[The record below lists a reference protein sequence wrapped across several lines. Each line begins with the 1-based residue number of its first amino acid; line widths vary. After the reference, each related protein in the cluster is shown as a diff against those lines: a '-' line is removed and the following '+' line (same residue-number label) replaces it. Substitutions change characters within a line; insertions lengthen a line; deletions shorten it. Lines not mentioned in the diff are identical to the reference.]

1 MMTAMAE
8 RRPVARDRS
17 RSAADYAYATLREEI
32 VEGRFPPGRRMREI
46 ELASWLGISRTPTRQ
61 ALSRLEIEG
70 LVALQPRAGLVVS
83 SLDAAAMEE
92 LYEMRGAL
100 EGTAAAMASRHASA
114 RDVEALVQLV
124 EAEGALPEDPAIR
137 YRHNLAFHGAIYQ
150 AAHNRYLMKSLQALN
165 DAIALLGPTTMG
177 VAGRLADAHEEHR
190 RIVAAIAAQDGD
202 KAESEA
208 RAHVGRALDLR
219 RRMRDGGAGD
229 PADQAPA

>member
-1 MMTAMAE
+1 MATIAE
-8 RRPVARDRS
+8 HRPVERDRS
-17 RSAADYAYATLREEI
+17 RSAADYAYAALREEI

-46 ELASWLGISRTPTRQ
+46 ELATWLGISRTPTRQ

-70 LVALQPRAGLVVS
+70 LVALRPRAGLVVS

-100 EGTAAAMASRHASA
+100 EGTAASMAARHASA

-124 EAEGALPEDPAIR
+124 EAEVTLPEDATIR

>member
-17 RSAADYAYATLREEI
+17 RSAADYAYAALREEI

-83 SLDAAAMEE
+83 SLDAAAMAE

-100 EGTAAAMASRHASA
+100 EGTAAAMAARHASA

>member
-17 RSAADYAYATLREEI
+17 RSAADYAYAALREEI

>member
-1 MMTAMAE
+1 MMATIAE
-8 RRPVARDRS
+8 RRPVERDRYG
-17 RSAADYAYATLREEI
+17 SAADYAYAALRREI
-32 VEGRFPPGRRMREI
+32 VEGRFAPGRRMREI

-61 ALSRLEIEG
+61 ALSRLEVEG

-83 SLDAAAMEE
+83 TLDAAATEE
-92 LYEMRGAL
+92 LYEMRSAL
-100 EGTAAAMASRHASA
+100 EGTAAAMAARHGSA

-124 EAEGALPEDPAIR
+124 ETEGTLPEDPAIR

-177 VAGRLADAHEEHR
+177 MEGRLADAHEEHR
-190 RIVAAIAAQDGD
+190 RIVAAIAAKDGEEAD
-202 KAESEA
+202 REA

-219 RRMRDGGAGD
+219 RRMRGAADGEPGD
-229 PADQAPA
+229 QPPA

>member
-1 MMTAMAE
+1 MITAMAE
-8 RRPVARDRS
+8 RRPAARDRS
-17 RSAADYAYATLREEI
+17 RSAADYAYAALREEI

-100 EGTAAAMASRHASA
+100 EGTAAAMAARHASA

>member
-1 MMTAMAE
+1 MAE
-8 RRPVARDRS
+8 RRPVGRDRS
-17 RSAADYAYATLREEI
+17 RSAADYAYAALREEI